1 MNLPETRTYRD
12 GNRMVRERA
21 GARTVIE
28 MDDQMIRWATTPRIT
43 QAFLDNLANQ
53 RKQNRRA
60 PLGDSHGAWQKV
72 AELPVSWLMGKIPPD
87 AWEDKKTIAKLINDS
102 DVRGLRTDGDHRV
115 Y

>member
-43 QAFLDNLANQ
+43 QAFLDSLAASRNL
-53 RKQNRRA
+53 NRRA

-72 AELPVSWLMGKIPPD
+72 AEIPVSYLMGKLPPD
-87 AWEDKKTIAKLINDS
+87 AWEDRKALSKIIGDR
-102 DVRGLRTDGDHRV
+102 DVRKLRTDGDHRTF
-115 Y
+115 